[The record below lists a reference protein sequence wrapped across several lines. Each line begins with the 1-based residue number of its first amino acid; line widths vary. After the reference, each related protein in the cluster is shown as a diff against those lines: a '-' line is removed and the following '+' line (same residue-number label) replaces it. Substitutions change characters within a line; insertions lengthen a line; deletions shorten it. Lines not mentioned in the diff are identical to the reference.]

1 MSGEPNHGDSN
12 PSEHF
17 DVIVVG
23 AGLSGI
29 GMACHL
35 KRECPDK
42 RVGILERRDAIGG
55 TWDLFRYP
63 GIRSDSD
70 MFSFGYNFRP
80 WAGLQVLADGPSIK
94 QYVQDTA
101 AEYGVDENIRFGQH
115 ITDADW
121 SSADAR
127 WTLTAT
133 DADGGNQRQF
143 SSQFIILCTG
153 YYNYDTGHRPQF
165 DGEAEFAGQIVHP
178 QHWPESLDYRGKRVV
193 VIGSGATAVTVVPA
207 MAEQAAHVTMLQRS
221 PSYIFSVPS
230 LDAVSKVLNWFLP
243 GSWVHGLARWRNILL
258 QRWIYKAARRWPD
271 RVRKLLLG
279 GVRKR
284 LDDPS
289 QMRHF
294 TPDYKPWDERLCAVP
309 DGNLFEAINSG
320 KASVVT
326 DHIDRFT
333 PEGISLKS
341 GETIAADII
350 VTATGLDLQMMG
362 GMAMRIDGETR
373 PVNSVM
379 TYKSVLIQDVPNMG
393 YVFGYTNAPW
403 TLKADIA
410 AGYLCRLLKHMKRK
424 GVDVFVPRDEG
435 DNALPDSMLQT
446 LQSGY
451 VQRAQDRIPRQG
463 KELPWKVLDHYEQDK
478 AMLMK
483 APIDDGVIQF
493 EQAA

>member
-1 MSGEPNHGDSN
+1 MS
-12 PSEHF
+12 SEHF

-35 KRECPDK
+35 ARNCPDK
-42 RVGILERRDAIGG
+42 RVGILERREAIGG

-80 WAGLQVLADGPSIK
+80 WGGLQVLADGPSIK

-101 AEYGVDENIRFGQH
+101 AEYGVDKNIRFGQH
-115 ITDADW
+115 ITRADW
-121 SSADAR
+121 SSDDAR

-133 DADGGNQRQF
+133 DAAGENARKF
-143 SSQFIILCTG
+143 TSQFIILCTG

-165 DGEAEFAGQIVHP
+165 DGEADFGGQIIHP
-178 QHWPESLDYRGKRVV
+178 QHWPDKVDYAGKRVV

-207 MAEQAAHVTMLQRS
+207 MAEKAAHVTMLQRS
-221 PSYIFSVPS
+221 PSYIFSVPAFDT
-230 LDAVSKVLNWFLP
+230 LSKVLNWFLP
-243 GSWVHGLARWRNILL
+243 SRWVHGLARWRNILL
-258 QRWIYKAARRWPD
+258 QRWIYKAAKRWPD
-271 RVRKLLLG
+271 RVRKMLLG

-284 LDDPS
+284 LDDPA

-294 TPDYKPWDERLCAVP
+294 KPDYKPWDERLCAVP
-309 DGNLFEAINSG
+309 DGNLFDAINAG
-320 KASVVT
+320 TASVVT
-326 DHIDRFT
+326 DHIERFT
-333 PEGISLKS
+333 PDGILLKS
-341 GETIAADII
+341 GEHIAADII
-350 VTATGLDLQMMG
+350 VTATGLDLQLMG
-362 GMAMRIDGETR
+362 GMDMAIDGETR

-410 AGYLCRLLKHMKRK
+410 AGYLCRLLNHMDRK
-424 GVDVFVPRDEG
+424 GVDVFVPRDDG
-435 DNALPDSMLQT
+435 DNVSPHSVMQT

-451 VQRAQDRIPRQG
+451 VQRAQDRLPRQG
-463 KELPWKVLDHYEQDK
+463 KALPWKVLDHYEQDK
-478 AMLMK
+478 VMLLK
-483 APIDDGVIQF
+483 EPIDDDVLQF
-493 EQAA
+493 ERAA

>member
-1 MSGEPNHGDSN
+1 MSSQA
-12 PSEHF
+12 STTEHF
-17 DVIVVG
+17 DIIIVG

-35 KRECPDK
+35 ARECPDK

-80 WAGLQVLADGPSIK
+80 WGGLQVLADGPAIK
-94 QYVQDTA
+94 QYVRDTA
-101 AEYGVDENIRFGQH
+101 AEYGVESGIRYGQH
-115 ITDADW
+115 ITRADW

-133 DADGGNQRQF
+133 DEDGSQPRQF

-165 DGEAEFAGQIVHP
+165 DGEADFGGQIVHP
-178 QHWPESLDYRGKRVV
+178 QHWPEDLDYNGKRVV
-193 VIGSGATAVTVVPA
+193 VIGSGATAVTLVPA
-207 MAEQAAHVTMLQRS
+207 MADQAAQVTMLQRS
-221 PSYIFSVPS
+221 PSYIFSVPAFDS
-230 LDAVSKVLNWFLP
+230 VSKVLGWVLP
-243 GSWVHGLARWRNILL
+243 NRWVHGIARWRNILL
-258 QRWIYKAARRWPD
+258 QRWIYKAAKRWPD
-271 RVRKLLLG
+271 TVRKLLLG

-284 LDDPS
+284 LDDPK

-294 TPDYKPWDERLCAVP
+294 EPEYKPWDERLCAVP
-309 DGNLFEAINSG
+309 DGNLFDAINAG

-326 DHIDRFT
+326 DHIDRFVAD
-333 PEGISLKS
+333 GILLKS
-341 GETIAADII
+341 GATVPADII

-362 GMAMRIDGETR
+362 GMAMAIDGESR

-410 AGYLCRLLKHMKRK
+410 AGYLCRLFKHMQKNN
-424 GVDVFVPRDEG
+424 VDVFVPRDDS

-463 KELPWKVLDHYEQDK
+463 KDLPWKVLDHYEQDK

-483 APIDDGVIQF
+483 APIDDGVLQF
-493 EQAA
+493 ERAA